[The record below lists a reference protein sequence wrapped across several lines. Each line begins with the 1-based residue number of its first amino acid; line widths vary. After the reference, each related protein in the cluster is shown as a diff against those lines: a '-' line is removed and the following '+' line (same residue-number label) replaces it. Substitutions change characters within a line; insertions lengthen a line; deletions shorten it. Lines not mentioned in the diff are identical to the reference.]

1 MAKPRLEYWQ
11 DDVLYA
17 DEFDEVS
24 IHLFPRVRA
33 ARIRSIDADLQC
45 LSEIGLQCDKNRQP
59 ISASTRFFVST

>member
-59 ISASTRFFVST
+59 ISASTRIFVST